1 MIHMPPKAMSG
12 TIVDA
17 AVGGQLDVLGHL
29 TRGQPQQARDP
40 FGGDVHP
47 GRMAACS
54 RLHLPVISPS
64 VTVRDTSTTK
74 LATRRSLIRK
84 LIQNSFY

>member
-1 MIHMPPKAMSG
+1 V
-12 TIVDA
+12 T
-17 AVGGQLDVLGHL
+17 
-29 TRGQPQQARDP
+29 P

-64 VTVRDTSTTK
+64 VTVRDTSTHQIGDTTIADPK
-74 LATRRSLIRK
+74 ADPEQFLLSCF
-84 LIQNSFY
+84 Q